1 MTLNNASLRDICNQ
15 KDTSDPENVKFPP
28 DCNCVVSQNFTE
40 SMSPSFIKTMF
51 ESNKPM
57 NNKGEGVIVVGTIE
71 VIVIDCGAK
80 YSGCTIGIGGPLLG
94 CFFRKI

>member
-1 MTLNNASLRDICNQ
+1 
-15 KDTSDPENVKFPP
+15 
-28 DCNCVVSQNFTE
+28 
-40 SMSPSFIKTMF
+40 MSPSFIKTMF

-57 NNKGEGVIVVGTIE
+57 NNTDEGVIVVATTE
-71 VIVIDCGAK
+71 VTVIDCGAK